1 MGASAALPPAQVSV
15 DPEEIGGSAVYPL
28 VISAVVPRPI
38 AFICSQDGKGT
49 VNLSPYSYFNA
60 VAHDPPILVVG
71 MSPIRARSCGQ

>member
-1 MGASAALPPAQVSV
+1 MTYAQLSV

-38 AFICSQDGKGT
+38 AFICSQDAAGT

-60 VAHDPPILVVG
+60 MAHDPPILVMG
-71 MSPIRARSCGQ
+71 AHKPFGCSTLREALPRR